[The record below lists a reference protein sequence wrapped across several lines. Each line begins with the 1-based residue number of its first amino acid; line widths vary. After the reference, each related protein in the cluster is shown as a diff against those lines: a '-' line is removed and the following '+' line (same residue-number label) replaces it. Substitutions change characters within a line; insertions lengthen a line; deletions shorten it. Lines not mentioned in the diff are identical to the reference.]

1 MHIHVVR
8 ACMSTTLGSLQLIR
22 ISGHGMG
29 DLDSGGWWGA
39 EQSVLQQLVA
49 WGIRKSIA
57 SFDPEEKNTNQ
68 SHSNPRKWDY
78 MMRGMIG
85 KGQQKKLARFELP
98 VSCC

>member
-8 ACMSTTLGSLQLIR
+8 ACMSTTLGSLQSIR

-39 EQSVLQQLVA
+39 ERFAAVGGLGHHQRIDCV
-49 WGIRKSIA
+49 
-57 SFDPEEKNTNQ
+57 FDPEEKNTNQ

-85 KGQQKKLARFELP
+85 KGQQKKLARFELA